1 MKSTPIIGYTLALFT
16 VMMWS
21 MNLIY
26 AKYLADKLTP
36 EEISFSRWSIAS
48 LAMLPFILKELINKF
63 QLVLKSWKLIVSM
76 ALSGIGGLNLL
87 VYYAGRTASATNMSL
102 LSILGPIFLIVL
114 SHQQISFKQK
124 AGVLITVFGAITIIL
139 NGNFNELSTF
149 QFVIGDVYMLGSAF
163 LFAVYALIQK
173 NAPTNISPL
182 LLLFAASF
190 VSTLIFMPAAMPA
203 LKTIRLLPTNVW
215 YVLIILGIINSF
227 LAYLCWDKAL
237 QKIGAITAGALYYTM
252 PAFTMFFSYL
262 FLNDKPDAAK
272 MFGLFVVCIGVLMLI
287 KPTLKNKTK

>member
-1 MKSTPIIGYTLALFT
+1 MKPALIKGYALALFT

-36 EEISFSRWSIAS
+36 EEISFFRWSIAA
-48 LAMLPFILKELINKF
+48 LAMSPFILKELINKF
-63 QLVLKSWKLIVSM
+63 HLLLKSWKLIVSM

-114 SHQQISFKQK
+114 SRQQIGFKQK
-124 AGVLITVFGAITIIL
+124 AGVFITVFGAITIIL
-139 NGNFNELSTF
+139 NGNFKELSTF
-149 QFVIGDVYMLGSAF
+149 RFVIGDVYMLGSSF

-173 NAPTNISPL
+173 NAPPNISPL

-190 VSTLIFMPAAMPA
+190 VSTLIFMPEIYPVS
-203 LKTIRLLPTNVW
+203 KTIHTLSTEVW
-215 YVLIILGIINSF
+215 CVLAVLGIINSF

-237 QKIGAITAGALYYTM
+237 QKIGAVAAGALYYAM
-252 PAFTMFFSYL
+252 PVFTMFFSYL
-262 FLNDKPDAAK
+262 FLGDKPDAAK
-272 MFGLFVVCIGVLMLI
+272 IFGLFVVCIGVLMI
-287 KPTLKNKTK
+287 IVPGIRNKSR